1 MRQTKK
7 KKSGVILV
15 VVLVVVVLAAI
26 AGIALYLYNKNN
38 AQDEEE
44 AGHYI
49 EQKAEKI
56 EYTDIAKAKAGDT
69 VAFGKYDGKIAWK
82 VLERKDN
89 ELILL
94 SDHCIA
100 KQAYHDKNEA
110 VTWENCTLRKWLNET
125 FYQKAFSDKEKTQII
140 KTKIVNDDNDAFDTK
155 GGKDT
160 NDYVSLLSIQEVG
173 TYFKESSE
181 RSASFTDGNGT
192 WWWLRSP
199 GFEQNNASNVGDYGS
214 INKAGHKVYDDDVV
228 NGGVRPV
235 IHITIK

>member
-15 VVLVVVVLAAI
+15 VVILAVI
-26 AGIALYLYNKNN
+26 AGIVLYLYNKNS
-38 AQDEEE
+38 AQDEDEP
-44 AGHYI
+44 GHYI
-49 EQKAEKI
+49 EQKAEKV

-69 VAFGKYDGKIAWK
+69 VAFGKYDDGKIAWK
-82 VLERKDN
+82 VLEKKDN

-100 KQAYHDKNEA
+100 KHAYHDKNKA
-110 VTWENCTLRKWLNET
+110 VTWENCALRKWLNEF
-125 FYQKAFSDKEKTQII
+125 FYQKAFSDKEKAQII
-140 KTKIVNDDNDAFDTK
+140 KTKVVNEDNDAFDTK

-173 TYFKESSE
+173 NYFKESSE

-199 GFEQNNASNVGDYGS
+199 GFEQNNAANVGDYGS

-235 IHITIK
+235 IHISVK